1 MSGRDDI
8 LGGLAGGKG
17 GGLDD
22 MLGGLMGGGGSGGSG
37 STMSALVPVL
47 GGLLASGGLQ
57 KIMGGLKANGLS
69 SQADSWVGTGPNQA
83 VDGPQMEK
91 AVGKEQIQAVAKQLG
106 ISESQAADVV
116 AKALPEVVNKVS
128 PEGKL
133 PPEQDL
139 DAAFDKLAKA
149 GAK

>member
-1 MSGRDDI
+1 
-8 LGGLAGGKG
+8 
-17 GGLDD
+17 
-22 MLGGLMGGGGSGGSG
+22 MGGGGSGGSG

-69 SQADSWVGTGPNQA
+69 SQAESWVGTGPNQA
-83 VDGPQMEK
+83 VDGSQMEK
-91 AVGKEQIQAVAKQLG
+91 AVGKEQIQAVAKELG